1 MDCSTPGLSV
11 LHHLPE
17 FAQVHVHCISDAV
30 EPSHLLT
37 PSSPSALNLSQ
48 HHEGNK
54 TKQNKNLPMELL
66 IQSQGASYFHTG
78 LPKKFTKFARL
89 EQNERNFAF
98 KI

>member
-1 MDCSTPGLSV
+1 
-11 LHHLPE
+11 
-17 FAQVHVHCISDAV
+17 
-30 EPSHLLT
+30 
-37 PSSPSALNLSQ
+37 
-48 HHEGNK
+48 
-54 TKQNKNLPMELL
+54 MELL